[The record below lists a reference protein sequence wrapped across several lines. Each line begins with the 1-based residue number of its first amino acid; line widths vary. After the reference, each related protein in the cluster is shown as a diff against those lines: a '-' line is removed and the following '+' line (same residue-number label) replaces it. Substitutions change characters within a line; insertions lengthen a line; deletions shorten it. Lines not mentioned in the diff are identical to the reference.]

1 MSKQLFIALFI
12 VLMPCAALAQG
23 GDARSYYDRG
33 NAYYDRG
40 DHDRAIAEYTK
51 AIGLDPKHVI
61 AYHNRGNSYRA
72 KRDLDRAIAD
82 FTKSIDSIRNT
93 PSPTATAPSPTA
105 PRATTTVRLP
115 TTPRPSNSI

>member
-1 MSKQLFIALFI
+1 MPRQWLFGLF
-12 VLMPCAALAQG
+12 VLLMPCAALAE
-23 GDARSYYDRG
+23 GDDATAYYNRG

-61 AYHNRGNSYRA
+61 AHHNRGDSYRA

-82 FTKSIDSIRNT
+82 FSKSIELDPKYAI
-93 PSPTATAPSPTA
+93 A
-105 PRATTTVRLP
+105 
-115 TTPRPSNSI
+115 